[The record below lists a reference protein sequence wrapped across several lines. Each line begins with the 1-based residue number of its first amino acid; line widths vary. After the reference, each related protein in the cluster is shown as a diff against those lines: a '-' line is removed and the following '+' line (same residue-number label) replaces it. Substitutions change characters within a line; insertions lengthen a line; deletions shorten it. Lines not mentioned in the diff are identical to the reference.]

1 MIVHTIP
8 IGKSLVTISTSVHKI
23 VGEVDT
29 LNVLDQVGLVSAGLL
44 AYCTFKHID
53 LLRINP

>member
-8 IGKSLVTISTSVHKI
+8 VRKCFVTVSTSVHKI

-44 AYCTFKHID
+44 AYGTFKHID
-53 LLRINP
+53 LLDIY